1 MKEDPSMLRT
11 LFSTGLALT
20 LALAPVT
27 ARGRVVDPQA
37 AQAAQAAQPAQA
49 PKAEQPQPERRRTSI
64 LEGQPVNVRIEI
76 TITDQQPGSAP
87 IQKTVTL
94 VLADRTRGMVR
105 SESNQVGIGSV
116 PLRADARV
124 SVVDSG
130 QGPRGDRDRLQ
141 PAGPGGRR
149 RRARHAAHAEREHQG
164 DAGPRAA
171 QHDPPERQAARRVG
185 VRRPDHGPQGE
196 GGGEGDDPAIERMTT
211 ECHGMPTETP
221 RNAKG
226 R

>member
-1 MKEDPSMLRT
+1 MLRT

-27 ARGRVVDPQA
+27 AKGRVVDPQA

-76 TITDQQPGSAP
+76 TITDQQPGSPP

-124 SVVDSG
+124 SVVDQDKVLAES
-130 QGPRGDRDRLQ
+130 RSTTTCRALR
-141 PAGPGGRR
+141 PAC
-149 RRARHAAHAEREHQG
+149 
-164 DAGPRAA
+164 
-171 QHDPPERQAARRVG
+171 PP
-185 VRRPDHGPQGE
+185 D
-196 GGGEGDDPAIERMTT
+196 
-211 ECHGMPTETP
+211 TP
-221 RNAKG
+221 RTPSVNTQETRVLEQLNTILQSGKPLVVSESADPITDRKVKVEVKATIL